1 MNLETA
7 TAADIFRHLL
17 DVEDRLAALLAEDQL
32 TLERDSEQVHGTAR
46 NAVHVAL
53 GHIDAARQVLA
64 LLETRD

>member
-1 MNLETA
+1 MDIETA
-7 TAADIFRHLL
+7 TAQDIYRHLL
-17 DVEDRLAALLAEDQL
+17 DVEDRLAALLAEDRL

-53 GHIDAARQVLA
+53 GHIDAARQMLS